1 MILFLLEIWG
11 FLYAHWK
18 QSLVIGGLTIL
29 LISVVL
35 WAYCGK
41 SRTEKRIED
50 RSPVIQEQQTGVNQ
64 AVNLAVNANIEVN
77 KAQTEVNRVRADKQ
91 TNVSIDIANR
101 NRCIA
106 FPESEGCK

>member
-1 MILFLLEIWG
+1 MLILLNIIGWIES
-11 FLYAHWK
+11 HWR
-18 QSLVIGGLTIL
+18 QSLVALGIGVV
-29 LISVVL
+29 LISVAY

-50 RSPVIQEQQTGVNQ
+50 RAPVIQEQQTGVNQ

-106 FPESEGCK
+106 FPESSECR